1 MRAQPSTA
9 PFLAVQGVSKVYGR
23 GKEHREVLRDV
34 SFTVEKGAII
44 ALLGASGCGKTTLLN
59 ILAGFLRADSGA
71 VVIQGMPSTLPGPD
85 KAVVFQEDA
94 LFPWLNV
101 AENVTFGLRQRAVPE
116 RRRREIV
123 STMLELVGLAEFRT
137 LLPRQLSGGMRQR
150 VALARVLALEPKLL
164 LMDEPFAAL
173 DALTREEM
181 HGLLLDLH
189 ARFGTTTLLVTH
201 DVIEAVTLA
210 DAVLLMGGQT
220 IQDRVSITCP
230 RPRDPEL
237 PEFLE
242 NVRTVR
248 SVLRRFIRPDS
259 KTHTVRL
266 GG

>member
-1 MRAQPSTA
+1 MNGKA
-9 PFLAVQGVSKVYGR
+9 PFLAVQGVSKAYGF
-23 GKEHREVLRDV
+23 GEEHREVLRDV
-34 SFTVEKGAII
+34 TFAVEQGAIH

-59 ILAGFLRADSGA
+59 ILAGFLRADAGS
-71 VVIQGMPSTLPGPD
+71 VFIQGTPSAMPGPD

-101 AENVTFGLRQRAVPE
+101 AENVGFGLRQRAVPD

-123 STMLELVGLAEFRT
+123 ATMLELVGLGECRT

-150 VALARVLALEPKLL
+150 VALARVLALEPMLL

-189 ARFGTTTLLVTH
+189 TRFGTTTLLVTH

-210 DAVLLMGGQT
+210 DTVLVMGEQT
-220 IQDRVSITCP
+220 IQTRIPIVGS
-230 RPRDPEL
+230 RPRDPEQ

-248 SVLRRFIRPDS
+248 SVLRRFLRPES
-259 KTHTVRL
+259 KTHTGRL
-266 GG
+266 G